1 MSWDS
6 IRTVGIIGAGVSGIA
21 TAKTLL
27 SEGFDCTV
35 FERRSELGGVWADG
49 YLNFGVQVQ
58 KELYEFPDWPLP
70 PETPDFTPGPVFQ
83 KYLSDYC
90 DEFGVRSRTRFDTR
104 VTGLSPRDGD
114 RPGWVLTL
122 NDGTHDSEAEFDL
135 VVICIGT
142 FSSQPNI
149 PQFPGQEKF
158 QGVVIHNSELKS
170 PDQIAGK
177 RVLVVGY
184 GKSATDSALEAAK
197 VASQTSI
204 LFRTPRW
211 PIPQKL
217 AGVLP
222 FKWGLLQR
230 MASTLLPLYQQPSG
244 LELVLHSVG
253 APLVWLYW
261 RLTELLLYFQCRLGN
276 ASGTR
281 TSLVPP
287 MPIELSGFDH
297 TTMVP
302 RPDFYRLVREG
313 VINACRSGIES
324 FTERGITL
332 ENGEQLDADVVV
344 LATGWR
350 TDYSFLGEDQLEK
363 LNIEDDGYYLYRHMI
378 NPNLPNLVF
387 LGCNAVTYE
396 AIVTFN
402 LQARWLAE
410 LIKDRHRLPE
420 RDVMIR
426 NIEEMKRWKRSW
438 ILPSPGR
445 GAMIGPH
452 QIHYHDELLRDF
464 GANPKRKKGLF
475 APLLEL
481 IGPYESRD
489 YATIV
494 SGAWEQEETRL
505 N

>member
-1 MSWDS
+1 MSWNN
-6 IRTVGIIGAGVSGIA
+6 IQTVGIVGAGVSGIA
-21 TAKTLL
+21 TAKTLIGD
-27 SEGFDCTV
+27 GFECTV
-35 FERRSELGGVWADG
+35 FERRRVLGGVWADG

-58 KELYEFPDWPLP
+58 KELYEFPDWPLS
-70 PETPDFTPGPVFQ
+70 PETPNFTPGPVFQ
-83 KYLSDYC
+83 KYLCDYC
-90 DEFGVRSRTRFDTR
+90 DEFDVRSRIRFDTQ
-104 VTGLSPRDGD
+104 VTRLSPRDGGK
-114 RPGWVLTL
+114 PGWELTL
-122 NDGTHDSEAEFDL
+122 HDGTNESKAEFDL
-135 VVICIGT
+135 VVVCIGT
-142 FSSQPNI
+142 FSSQPYI
-149 PQFPGQEKF
+149 PDFSDQEKF
-158 QGVVIHNSELKS
+158 QGVVIHNSELRS
-170 PDQIAGK
+170 RDQIAGK
-177 RVLVVGY
+177 RVVVVGY

-197 VASQTSI
+197 VGSSTSI
-204 LFRTPRW
+204 IFRTPRW
-211 PIPQKL
+211 PIPRKL

-230 MASTLLPLYQQPSG
+230 MASALLPLYQQPSG
-244 LELVLHSVG
+244 LERVVHSLG

-276 ASGTR
+276 AFGTR

-313 VINACRSGIES
+313 VIDARRGEIER

-332 ENGEQLDADVVV
+332 KNGEQLEADVVI

-350 TDYSFLGEDQLEK
+350 TDYSFLGEEQLRK

-378 NPNLPNLVF
+378 NPDLSNLVF

-396 AIVTFN
+396 AITTFS

-410 LIKDRHRLPE
+410 LLKNRHRLPE
-420 RDVMIR
+420 RDEMIR
-426 NIEEMKRWKRSW
+426 NIEQMKLWKRSW
-438 ILPSPGR
+438 MLPNPGR
-445 GAMIGPH
+445 GATIGPH
-452 QIHYHDELLRDF
+452 QLHYYDELLRDF

-481 IGPYESRD
+481 IGPYESGD

-494 SGAWEQEETRL
+494 SGKWEQEETRL
-505 N
+505 R

>member
-1 MSWDS
+1 MSWDG
-6 IRTVGIIGAGVSGIA
+6 IKTVGIIGAGVSGIA
-21 TAKTLL
+21 TAKTLIR
-27 SEGFDCTV
+27 EGFECTV
-35 FERRSELGGVWADG
+35 FERRDELGGVWADG

-70 PETPDFTPGPVFQ
+70 PGTPDFTPGPVFQ

-90 DEFGVRSRTRFDTR
+90 DEFGVRSRIRFHTQ
-104 VTGLSPRDGD
+104 VTGLSPLDDG
-114 RPGWVLTL
+114 RTGWVITL
-122 NDGTHDSEAEFDL
+122 HDGTRESKAEFDL
-135 VVICIGT
+135 VVVCIGT
-142 FSSQPNI
+142 FSSQPYI
-149 PQFPGQEKF
+149 PEFPGQEKF
-158 QGVVIHNSELKS
+158 QGTLMHNSELKS
-170 PDQIAGK
+170 ADPLVDR
-177 RVLVVGY
+177 RVAVVGY
-184 GKSATDSALEAAK
+184 GKSATDAALEAAK
-197 VASQTSI
+197 VASHTSI
-204 LFRTPRW
+204 TFRKPRW
-211 PIPQKL
+211 PIPRKL

-244 LELVLHSVG
+244 LERVVHGPG

-261 RLTELLLYFQCRLGN
+261 RLTEVLLYFQCRLGN
-276 ASGTR
+276 AFGTR

-287 MPIELSGFDH
+287 MSIELSGFDH

-313 VINACRSGIES
+313 AIEACPGEIEK
-324 FTERGITL
+324 FTEGGIML
-332 ENGEQLDADVVV
+332 KNGEQIDADVVI

-350 TDYSFLGEDQLEK
+350 TDYSFLGEDQLDK
-363 LNIEDDGYYLYRHMI
+363 LNVEDDGYYLYRHMI
-378 NPNLPNLVF
+378 NPALPNLVF

-396 AIVTFN
+396 AIITFN

-410 LIKDRHRLPE
+410 LLKDRHRLPE
-420 RDVMIR
+420 RDEMVR
-426 NIEEMKRWKRSW
+426 NIEEMKLWKRSW
-438 ILPSPGR
+438 MLAGPGR
-445 GAMIGPH
+445 GAMLGPH

-481 IGPYESRD
+481 IGPYEARD

-494 SGAWEQEETRL
+494 SGAWEHEETRL
-505 N
+505 H